1 MNNNVTDIYNHIR
14 QAEEVIAAASARVQ
28 DYLKALKETGNST
41 FEVEGE
47 YKQVRTFTDKETGA
61 VTYKL
66 VNLTCNP
73 ADRKD
78 RAKERALEAYRA
90 EVEAKLRAAGVDLSV
105 LEATGTDGGD
115 ITIG

>member
-1 MNNNVTDIYNHIR
+1 MSHINDLYNNIK
-14 QAEEVIAAASARVQ
+14 QAEEIIEAANTTIQENLRE
-28 DYLKALKETGNST
+28 LKETGNST
-41 FEVEGE
+41 FEVDGE
-47 YKQVRTFTDKETGA
+47 HKQVRTFTDKETGN
-61 VTYKL
+61 VTFKL